1 METLSN
7 GILTIQVSSHGAELC
22 SLQCEGREYLWQADP
37 QYWARHSPVLF
48 PIVGRVW
55 NDTYRVGT
63 AEYHLSQHGFAR
75 DSEFELI
82 AATDTEVRYRLCD
95 TDASRQRYPYAF
107 RLEIGYRLEG
117 RCVRVMWQVSNP
129 SATDDLC
136 FQIGAHPAFYYAD
149 FKPEA
154 QERGYFRLDAEGTVM
169 RSCLGEK
176 GCLDAGR
183 QELVELEPGGWLP
196 LTPQLFEHDALV
208 FEQGQV
214 HAVALC
220 DTQCRSYITLRFD
233 APVVGLWSPPGKN
246 APFVCIEPWYGRCDR
261 VGYEGDYPE
270 KDWVQ
275 RLEPGRSFEA
285 SYLIQVDEV

>member
-95 TDASRQRYPYAF
+95 TDASRQRFPYAF

-183 QELVELEPGGWLP
+183 QEPVELEAGGWLP

-214 HAVALC
+214 HAVSLC
-220 DTQCRSYITLRFD
+220 DTQRRPYITLRFD